1 MQNHTADRTEEA
13 DETTAAIARAIQ
25 SLSEG
30 DLLRLKALARLRAR
44 SLPGVEWADILN
56 ETIMRALSGTRRW
69 PPGVPIISF
78 LAWSMRSVCDEYWR
92 KMRRERRVIVSSE
105 GTRASWPPDQA
116 DEAPDADPERT
127 AAAVQMLAVL
137 DALFAEDEIA
147 LKIIAGLEDGLSAA
161 EIRLRDGLSET
172 EYDSAR
178 KRMRRTLLRH
188 NLRGWER

>member
-1 MQNHTADRTEEA
+1 MQSHTVNRSEEA
-13 DETTAAIARAIQ
+13 DEATAAIARAIQ

-44 SLPGVEWADILN
+44 SLPGIEWADVLN

-69 PPGVPIISF
+69 PPNVPIISF
-78 LAWSMRSVCDEYWR
+78 LAWAMRSVCDEYWR
-92 KMRRERRVIVSSE
+92 KMRRERSVIVSLEVSS
-105 GTRASWPPDQA
+105 GGWPPDQA

-137 DALFAEDEIA
+137 DALFAHDETA

-161 EIRLRDGLSET
+161 EIRLRYGLSET

-188 NLRGWER
+188 NLGGWER

>member
-1 MQNHTADRTEEA
+1 MQNHTADSSEEV
-13 DETTAAIARAIQ
+13 DEATAAIARAIQ
-25 SLSEG
+25 CLSEG

-44 SLPGVEWADILN
+44 SLPGIEWADILN

-69 PPGVPIISF
+69 PHGVPIISF

-92 KMRRERRVIVSSE
+92 KTRRERRVIVSSE
-105 GTRASWPPDQA
+105 GTRTTWPPDQA

-137 DALFAEDEIA
+137 DALFAQDETA

-161 EIRLRDGLSET
+161 EIRLRYGLSET

>member
-92 KMRRERRVIVSSE
+92 KMRRERRVIIGAE

-161 EIRLRDGLSET
+161 EIRLRYGLSET

>member
-1 MQNHTADRTEEA
+1 MQSHTADRSEEA
-13 DETTAAIARAIQ
+13 DEATAAIVRAIQ

-44 SLPGVEWADILN
+44 SLPGVEWADVLN

-92 KMRRERRVIVSSE
+92 KTRRERRVIVSSE
-105 GTRASWPPDQA
+105 DTRTTWPPDQA

-137 DALFAEDEIA
+137 DALFAQDETA

-161 EIRLRDGLSET
+161 EIRLRYGLSET

>member
-1 MQNHTADRTEEA
+1 MQIHNMNRSEEA
-13 DETTAAIARAIQ
+13 DEATAAIARAIQ

-44 SLPGVEWADILN
+44 SLPGVEWTDVLN

-78 LAWSMRSVCDEYWR
+78 LAWSMRSICDEFWR
-92 KMRRERRVIVSSE
+92 RTRRERRVIVGAE
-105 GTRASWPPDQA
+105 GTRATWPPDQA

-137 DALFAEDEIA
+137 DALFAEDETA
-147 LKIIAGLEDGLSAA
+147 LKIITGLEDGLSAA
-161 EIRLRDGLSET
+161 EIGVRYGLSET
-172 EYDSAR
+172 
-178 KRMRRTLLRH
+178 
-188 NLRGWER
+188 

>member
-1 MQNHTADRTEEA
+1 MQSQNVNRNEEA
-13 DETTAAIARAIQ
+13 DEATAAIARAIQ

-44 SLPGVEWADILN
+44 SLPGIEWADILN

-78 LAWSMRSVCDEYWR
+78 LAWSMRSVCDEFWR
-92 KMRRERRVIVSSE
+92 KTRRERRVIVSTE
-105 GTRASWPPDQA
+105 GTSDHWTPHQA
-116 DEAPDADPERT
+116 DESPHADPERT

-137 DALFAEDEIA
+137 DALFARDETA
-147 LKIIAGLEDGLSAA
+147 LKIISGLEDGLSAA
-161 EIRLRDGLSET
+161 EIRLRYGLSET

-188 NLRGWER
+188 NLRG

>member
-1 MQNHTADRTEEA
+1 MQSHNVNRTEEA
-13 DETTAAIARAIQ
+13 EEATAAIACAIQ

-44 SLPGVEWADILN
+44 SLPGIEWADVLN

-78 LAWSMRSVCDEYWR
+78 LAWSMRSICDEFWR
-92 KMRRERRVIVSSE
+92 RTRRERRVIVGAE
-105 GTRASWPPDQA
+105 GTSATWPPDQA
-116 DEAPDADPERT
+116 DEAPDTDPERT

-147 LKIIAGLEDGLSAA
+147 LKIITGLEDGLSAA
-161 EIRLRDGLSET
+161 EIRLRYGLSET

>member
-1 MQNHTADRTEEA
+1 MQSHNVNRSEEA
-13 DETTAAIARAIQ
+13 DEATAAIARAIQ

-44 SLPGVEWADILN
+44 SLPGVEWADVLN

-92 KMRRERRVIVSSE
+92 KTRRERRVIVSSE
-105 GTRASWPPDQA
+105 DTRTTWPPDQA

-137 DALFAEDEIA
+137 DALFAQDETA

-161 EIRLRDGLSET
+161 EIRLRYGLSET

>member
-1 MQNHTADRTEEA
+1 MQSHNVNRNEEA

-44 SLPGVEWADILN
+44 SLPGIEWADVLN

-69 PPGVPIISF
+69 PPDVPIISF
-78 LAWSMRSVCDEYWR
+78 LAWAMRSVCDEYWR
-92 KMRRERRVIVSSE
+92 KIRRERSVIVSPQ
-105 GTRASWPPDQA
+105 GTSASWTPDQA
-116 DEAPDADPERT
+116 DESPDADPERT

-137 DALFAEDEIA
+137 DALFAQDETA

-161 EIRLRDGLSET
+161 EIRLRYGLSET

>member
-1 MQNHTADRTEEA
+1 MQSYNVNRNEEA
-13 DETTAAIARAIQ
+13 DEATAAIAHAIQ
-25 SLSEG
+25 ALPEE

-44 SLPGVEWADILN
+44 SLPGVEWADVLN
-56 ETIMRALSGTRRW
+56 ETIVRALRGTRRW
-69 PPGVPIISF
+69 SPGVPIISF

-92 KMRRERRVIVSSE
+92 KMRRERTVLVSLE
-105 GTRASWPPDQA
+105 GTGASWTVEQA

-127 AAAVQMLAVL
+127 AAAVQMLAIL

-147 LKIIAGLEDGLSAA
+147 LKIIAGLGDGLSAA
-161 EIRLRDGLSET
+161 EIRVRYGLSET
-172 EYDSAR
+172 DYDSAR

>member
-30 DLLRLKALARLRAR
+30 DLLRLKTLARLRAR

>member
-1 MQNHTADRTEEA
+1 
-13 DETTAAIARAIQ
+13 
-25 SLSEG
+25 
-30 DLLRLKALARLRAR
+30 
-44 SLPGVEWADILN
+44 
-56 ETIMRALSGTRRW
+56 
-69 PPGVPIISF
+69 
-78 LAWSMRSVCDEYWR
+78 
-92 KMRRERRVIVSSE
+92 MRRERRVIVGAV
-105 GTRASWPPDQA
+105 GTSASWPPDQA

-161 EIRLRDGLSET
+161 EIRLRYGLPET

>member
-1 MQNHTADRTEEA
+1 MQSHTADRSEEA
-13 DETTAAIARAIQ
+13 DEATAAIARAIQ

-92 KMRRERRVIVSSE
+92 KTRRERRVIVGAV
-105 GTRASWPPDQA
+105 GTSATWPPDQA
-116 DEAPDADPERT
+116 DEAPDVDPERT

-137 DALFAEDEIA
+137 DSLFAHDETA

-161 EIRLRDGLSET
+161 EIRLRYGLSET
-172 EYDSAR
+172 DYDSAR